1 MILGCVNI
9 EEENFAGTS
18 ATGNNGVIVG
28 DVQENSYV
36 QRILADNEV
45 SNGDVSIHLYR
56 KDDPYTIQKTT
67 QLNEENQ
74 FRFEGLDYATYI
86 VRVDVGEDKGGIK
99 ENIVIENA
107 EVVYINIEINIYIT
121 NIVNNFYFDG
131 EKAEVKD
138 ILSYYGGTQLVTNTD
153 GSFTIKTLPG
163 TSENSL
169 LVTQN
174 NDSLELGIKE
184 EAGTLLVTPKSE
196 QLEIIQSSETLSSSS
211 PINFDSLEIRFEGSN
226 AKDAWNT
233 DGAFFAD
240 HNGGGS
246 KISRMAKYD
255 NSARSRTLIQIVVP
269 EILIDKPI
277 VDAKIELTVCE
288 VANKLGGEK
297 NTVIHTHTILK
308 SWDEGKGS
316 TSNGEKNISIVEKG
330 VSATNR
336 RPGEPWGVFAIGLND
351 DDASASIYSVNE
363 YSWLSPS
370 SLNLGRKFSVDITEA
385 IREWVAFPLTNFGI
399 LLKAADE
406 SEDNSTI
413 PNMYFTC
420 SKEADNPADRP
431 LLKVIY
437 EK

>member
-1 MILGCVNI
+1 MRERC
-9 EEENFAGTS
+9 
-18 ATGNNGVIVG
+18 
-28 DVQENSYV
+28 
-36 QRILADNEV
+36 
-45 SNGDVSIHLYR
+45 
-56 KDDPYTIQKTT
+56 
-67 QLNEENQ
+67 
-74 FRFEGLDYATYI
+74 
-86 VRVDVGEDKGGIK
+86 
-99 ENIVIENA
+99 
-107 EVVYINIEINIYIT
+107 
-121 NIVNNFYFDG
+121 NIVNNFYFGG
-131 EKAEVKD
+131 EEAEVKD
-138 ILSYYGGTQLVTNTD
+138 ILSYYGGTQLVNNKD

-163 TSENSL
+163 TNEASL

-174 NDSLELGIKE
+174 NDSLELGVRG
-184 EAGTLLVTPKSE
+184 EAGTLVVTPKSE
-196 QLEIIQSSETLSSSS
+196 ELEIIQSSETISSSS
-211 PINFDSLEIRFEGSN
+211 IVTMSSSFAGNSSIIEVSSKMSISSSSLISFDSLEMRFEGSN

-246 KISRMAKYD
+246 KISRMAKYN
-255 NSARSRTLIQIVVP
+255 NSSRSRTLIQIVVP

-277 VDAKIELTVCE
+277 VEAKIELTVCE

-297 NTVIHTHTILK
+297 NTAIHTHTILK
-308 SWDEGKGS
+308 SWDEGIGS
-316 TSNGEKNISIVEKG
+316 TSNGEKNVSIVEKG

-385 IREWVAFPLTNFGI
+385 IREWVAFPLTNFGV